1 MDEVTDGDREIWR
14 RVEKILSSK
23 RAEEMEL
30 LENVERAEAKQR
42 RLERITLVKKILS
55 KKLEAKNL
63 RTMLRML
70 DKLSLEDLE
79 MEVDEIESKEQWR

>member
-70 DKLSLEDLE
+70 DKLSLEDL
-79 MEVDEIESKEQWR
+79 